1 MPGWFLYV
9 FIALSIGSVI
19 LELES
24 IYEFSLIFR
33 VFVAFWKKKKISSY
47 DTKVSSDR
55 IISSLSS
62 RVILFVN
69 FLFSEKGGWMFFQKA
84 FSYLI
89 YQNIFCIEEATSTVY
104 QHEINAI

>member
-33 VFVAFWKKKKISSY
+33 VFVAFWKKKISSY